1 MKILMS
7 IFTALYLVGFII
19 GHHLNAITDDTYY
32 ICIGQWAIMTILMQ
46 VPKEI
51 KTNLLKIYLLI
62 KIQEKNHIRIKVH

>member
-46 VPKEI
+46 MWS
-51 KTNLLKIYLLI
+51 
-62 KIQEKNHIRIKVH
+62 NHNERW

>member
-19 GHHLNAITDDTYY
+19 GHYLNAITDDTYY

-46 VPKEI
+46 MWG
-51 KTNLLKIYLLI
+51 
-62 KIQEKNHIRIKVH
+62 NHSERW